1 MQVAFDKQTLDNGL
15 DVIIHVDHS
24 CPIVAVNLWYH
35 VGSKN
40 EKPGRTGFAHL
51 FEHLMFEGSEHHDDG
66 YFSPLQE
73 AGGAL
78 NGSTNADR
86 TNYWE
91 VVPTGAVERALWM
104 ESDRMGFL
112 LPALTPEKFE
122 TQRQVV
128 LNERR
133 ESYENRPY
141 GMVPMV
147 LMPALFPAGHPYHWL
162 TIGEP
167 ADLLAASFDDVQ
179 AFFRTYY
186 HPGNASL
193 VLAGDIDTRE
203 GFELARLYFGEIPPG
218 PARPSITVSNT
229 TVSGAPRLLLRDRVE
244 LPRLY
249 LSWRSPRLFGDGDAA
264 LDLLATILAGGKS
277 SRLYR
282 RLVHDS
288 RIATDVSVG
297 QGSREL
303 VGVFSIVAT
312 AAPGH
317 SLTEIEAA
325 ITDELSQI
333 LNDGPHGDEVE
344 RSQATIESDFAYRLQ
359 SIGDFGGRSDQLNA
373 YNVYFGDPG
382 HFETDLGRYRMSD
395 ADAIQSAAQNSLTEN
410 ERVALSVIPAEGDLL
425 LGLFDSKPV
434 DVAS

>member
-1 MQVAFDKQTLDNGL
+1 MQIAFDKQTLDNGL
-15 DVIIHVDHS
+15 DVIVHVDHS

-40 EKPGRTGFAHL
+40 EQPGRTGFAHL
-51 FEHLMFEGSEHHDDG
+51 FEHLMFEGSEHHDRG

-112 LPALTPEKFE
+112 LPALTTEKFE

-133 ESYENRPY
+133 QSYENRPY
-141 GMVPMV
+141 GMVPMA
-147 LMPALFPAGHPYHWL
+147 LMPALFPTGHPYHWL

-167 ADLLAASFDDVQ
+167 ADLLAASFDDVR

-193 VLAGDIDTRE
+193 VLAGDIETLE
-203 GFELARLYFGEIPPG
+203 GFELARRYFGEIPTG
-218 PARPSITVSNT
+218 PSRPDVTVADT
-229 TVSGAPRLLLRDRVE
+229 TVSGSSRLLLRDRVE

-249 LSWRSPRLFGDGDAA
+249 LSWRSPRLFGEGDAA
-264 LDLLATILAGGKS
+264 LDLLGTILSSGKS

-288 RIATDVSVG
+288 RMATDVSAA

-303 VGVFSIVAT
+303 AGVFSIVAT

-317 SLTEIEAA
+317 SLTEIEAT
-325 ITDELSQI
+325 ITDELNHV
-333 LNDGPHGDEVE
+333 LHEGPRDEEVE
-344 RSQATIESDFAYRLQ
+344 RSQAMVEADFVYRLQ
-359 SIGDFGGRSDQLNA
+359 SVGDFGGRSDQLNA
-373 YNVYFGDPG
+373 YNVYLKDPG
-382 HFETDLGRYRMSD
+382 QCDVDLDRYRASD
-395 ADAIQSAAQNSLTEN
+395 SDSIRLAAQACLTEH
-410 ERVALSVIPAEGDLL
+410 ERVAVSVIPAGGDLS
-425 LGLFDSKPV
+425 LGLSDSHPA
-434 DVAS
+434 DVA

>member
-1 MQVAFDKQTLDNGL
+1 MQITFDKQTLNNGL
-15 DVIIHVDHS
+15 DVIVHVDHS

-40 EKPGRTGFAHL
+40 EQPGRTGFAHL
-51 FEHLMFEGSEHHDDG
+51 FEHLMFEGSEHHDQG
-66 YFSPLQE
+66 YFSPLKE

-91 VVPTGAVERALWM
+91 VVPTGALERALWM

-112 LPALTPEKFE
+112 LPALTQEKFE

-133 ESYENRPY
+133 QSYENRPY
-141 GMVPMV
+141 GMVPMA

-167 ADLLAASFDDVQ
+167 ADLLAASFDDVR

-193 VLAGDIDTRE
+193 VLAGDIETIE
-203 GFELARLYFGEIPPG
+203 GFELAQRYFGEIPTG
-218 PARPSITVSNT
+218 PPRPDVTVSDT
-229 TVSGAPRLLLRDRVE
+229 TVSASSRLLLRDRVE

-249 LSWRSPRLFGDGDAA
+249 LSWRSPQLFGRGDAA
-264 LDLLATILAGGKS
+264 LDLLATILSSGKS

-288 RIATDVSVG
+288 RMATDVSAA

-303 VGVFSIVAT
+303 AGVFSIVAT
-312 AAPGH
+312 ATPGH
-317 SLTEIEAA
+317 SLIELEAT
-325 ITDELSQI
+325 ITDELNQV
-333 LNDGPHGDEVE
+333 LHDGPRDEEVE
-344 RSQATIESDFAYRLQ
+344 RSQAMVEADFVYRLQ
-359 SIGDFGGRSDQLNA
+359 SVGDFGGRSDQLNA
-373 YNVYFGDPG
+373 YNVYLDDPG
-382 HFETDLGRYRMSD
+382 QFDADLERYREADSD
-395 ADAIQSAAQNSLTEN
+395 SIRSAAQACLIEPKQ
-410 ERVALSVIPAEGDLL
+410 VALSVIPAGGDLS
-425 LGLFDSKPV
+425 LGLSDSKPA
-434 DVAS
+434 DVA

>member
-1 MQVAFDKQTLDNGL
+1 VQITFDKQTLNNGL
-15 DVIIHVDHS
+15 DVIVHVDHS

-40 EKPGRTGFAHL
+40 EQPGRTGFAHL
-51 FEHLMFEGSEHHDDG
+51 FEHLMFEGSEHHDQG
-66 YFSPLQE
+66 YFSPLKE

-91 VVPTGAVERALWM
+91 VVPTGALERALWM

-112 LPALTPEKFE
+112 LPALTQEKFE

-133 ESYENRPY
+133 QSYENRPY
-141 GMVPMV
+141 GMVPMA

-167 ADLLAASFDDVQ
+167 ADLLAASFDDVR

-193 VLAGDIDTRE
+193 VLAGDIETIE
-203 GFELARLYFGEIPPG
+203 GFELAQRYFGEIPTG
-218 PARPSITVSNT
+218 PPRPDVTVSDT
-229 TVSGAPRLLLRDRVE
+229 TVSASSRLLLRDRVE

-249 LSWRSPRLFGDGDAA
+249 LSWRSPQLFGRGDAA
-264 LDLLATILAGGKS
+264 LDLLATILSSGKS

-288 RIATDVSVG
+288 RMATDVSAA

-303 VGVFSIVAT
+303 AGVFSIVAT
-312 AAPGH
+312 ATPGH
-317 SLTEIEAA
+317 SLIELEAT
-325 ITDELSQI
+325 ITDELNQV
-333 LNDGPHGDEVE
+333 LHDGPRDEEVE
-344 RSQATIESDFAYRLQ
+344 RSQAMVEADFVYRLQ
-359 SIGDFGGRSDQLNA
+359 SVGDFGGRSDQLNA
-373 YNVYFGDPG
+373 YNVYLDDPG
-382 HFETDLGRYRMSD
+382 QFDADLERYREADSD
-395 ADAIQSAAQNSLTEN
+395 SIRSAAQACLIEPKQ
-410 ERVALSVIPAEGDLL
+410 VALSVIPAGGDLS
-425 LGLFDSKPV
+425 LGLSDSKPA
-434 DVAS
+434 DVA

>member
-1 MQVAFDKQTLDNGL
+1 MQITFDKQTLDNGL
-15 DVIIHVDHS
+15 DVIIHVDRS

-40 EKPGRTGFAHL
+40 EQPERTGFAHL
-51 FEHLMFEGSEHHDDG
+51 FEHLMFEGSAHHDRG

-73 AGGAL
+73 AGGEL

-91 VVPTGAVERALWM
+91 LVPTGALERALWM

-133 ESYENRPY
+133 QTYENRPY
-141 GMVPMV
+141 GMVPMAI
-147 LMPALFPAGHPYHWL
+147 MPALFPAGHPYHWL

-167 ADLLAASFDDVQ
+167 ADLLAASFDDVR

-193 VLAGDIDTRE
+193 VLAGDLDTLE
-203 GFELARLYFGEIPPG
+203 GFDLARRYFGEIPTGPLRPG
-218 PARPSITVSNT
+218 ITVSDS
-229 TVSGAPRLLLRDRVE
+229 TVSGSPRLLLRDRVE

-249 LSWRSPRLFGDGDAA
+249 LSWRSPRLFGEGDAA
-264 LDLLATILAGGKS
+264 LDLLATILSSGKS

-288 RIATDVSVG
+288 RIATDVSAS

-303 VGVFSIVAT
+303 AGVFSIVAT

-325 ITDELSQI
+325 ITNELDQV
-333 LNDGPHGDEVE
+333 LQDGPRDGEVE
-344 RSQATIESDFAYRLQ
+344 QSRAMVEADFVYRLQ
-359 SIGDFGGRSDQLNA
+359 SVGDFGGRSDQLNA
-373 YNVYFGDPG
+373 YNVYLKDPG
-382 HFETDLGRYRMSD
+382 HFD
-395 ADAIQSAAQNSLTEN
+395 ADLNRYLRSDSDSIRSVAQGYLTEQ
-410 ERVALSVIPAEGDLL
+410 ERVALSVVPAGGDLSV
-425 LGLFDSKPV
+425 GLSDSKSP
-434 DVAS
+434 DVT